1 MVSAFIIAAISLGIL
16 IVSIN
21 IHAFYIQRKRP
32 NPGPWIKPIDLAKLT
47 AALSVLFALF
57 LVLS

>member
-21 IHAFYIQRKRP
+21 AHALYIQRKRP